1 MTSQTYCLC
10 MKTYSFLFLFRFSC
24 YSGGGVSSLLLLLYW
39 YCCGELPSAGT
50 LYQFFDWKYKSTAF
64 FFRSSWLR
72 FQMINMRMNRHFKN
86 SPKMRNIRVFI
97 DDCKLGDWFV
107 LYQLSK
113 NLNRPFFMDFLT
125 QLSAQYN
132 VRYMV
137 NFTIKVLSNSCHW
150 PLGMRMRR
158 TLTLTLVTT

>member
-1 MTSQTYCLC
+1 MYEDI
-10 MKTYSFLFLFRFSC
+10 FLFLFRFSC
-24 YSGGGVSSLLLLLYW
+24 YSGGGVSSQLLLLYW
-39 YCCGELPSAGT
+39 CCCGELPSAGT
-50 LYQFFDWKYKSTAF
+50 LYQFFDWKYMSTAF

-86 SPKMRNIRVFI
+86 SPKMRNIRAFI

-113 NLNRPFFMDFLT
+113 NLNRSFFMDFLT

-137 NFTIKVLSNSCHW
+137 NFTIEVLSNSCHW
-150 PLGMRMRR
+150 PLALGMRMRR